1 MSYSW
6 LLPTIVFLPWVGA
19 LIVLA
24 VGSAGRLQTALAIAF
39 AGVDAVLSVF
49 LIPMAAGTTMF
60 SLTIG
65 GAFGEFSLLPDGFGV
80 FLAAVAAIIGGLAV
94 VFSVD
99 YMRGE
104 EGQGRYYAL
113 VLFFIGAM
121 IGLVLSASLLML
133 VVFWEITAL
142 CSWALISFH
151 NDDPKAVAGG
161 IKALI
166 ITGLGGVGLLAGSLV
181 IYAQTGSFDIPTFM
195 ARAPGFPPRLLAWI
209 AFAFLAA
216 AAAKSAQFP
225 FQTWLPDAME
235 APTPISALIHAATMV
250 NAGVYLLARFAPV
263 FRDVGGW
270 SVSVVAVGTVS
281 ALMAGIMALVAT
293 DLKRVLA
300 WSTVSQLG
308 FMVYAIGT
316 GGIFQSQFHL
326 MSHSV
331 FKALLFLAAGAVIHA
346 VGTRDM
352 RLMGG
357 LSRRMPVACAA
368 FIIGALALAGV
379 PPLNGFWSKE
389 MVLETGLLHGPLWA
403 YLIMLLTAGMTALYT
418 LRCLWMVFFAR
429 PAAEPLTSR
438 GAAEP
443 TPASASGGHPAHG
456 DAGPAMK
463 VALIPLALGCL
474 VTWLL
479 AGPFLDMLVRTLPL
493 HFDSHG
499 AAAHEAAG
507 TVSMMREVLAAPST
521 WIALAVVAA
530 GILAWLARG
539 IFSRGGRVG
548 PMRRLVEGGFGFE
561 ALNRGVVNAVQ
572 GAGEGLRV
580 TQSGLLN
587 WNVAAIM
594 MAVVA
599 VLLALVLGG

>member
-6 LLPTIVFLPWVGA
+6 LLPTAVFLPWVGA
-19 LIVLA
+19 LVVLA
-24 VGSAGRLQTALAIAF
+24 AGRRLRTGLAIAF
-39 AGVDAVLSVF
+39 AGIDAVITLC
-49 LIPMAAGTTMF
+49 LIPLAAGTTGF
-60 SLTIG
+60 SLVIG
-65 GAFGEFSLLPDGFGV
+65 GVFGELSLLPDGFGV
-80 FLAAVAAIIGGLAV
+80 FLAAVAAVIGGLAV

-121 IGLVLSASLLML
+121 IGLVLSASMLML

-166 ITGLGGVGLLAGSLV
+166 ITGLGGVGLLAGALV
-181 IYAQTGSFDIPTFM
+181 IYAQTGSFDIPTFL
-195 ARAPGFPPRLLAWI
+195 AAAHGFPPQLLAWI

-250 NAGVYLLARFAPV
+250 NAGVYLLARFSPA
-263 FRDVGGW
+263 FKDVAGW
-270 SVSVVAVGTVS
+270 SVSVVAVGVIS
-281 ALMAGIMALVAT
+281 AAIAGVMALAAT

-308 FMVYAIGT
+308 FMVYAIGC

-326 MSHSV
+326 LSHSV
-331 FKALLFLAAGAVIHA
+331 FKALLFLGAGAVIHA

-352 RLMGG
+352 RQMGG
-357 LSRRMPVACAA
+357 LSRRMPLTCIA
-368 FIIGALALAGV
+368 FLVGALALAGV
-379 PPLNGFWSKE
+379 PPVNGFWSKE
-389 MVLETGLLHGPLWA
+389 LLLEGGLTQGPLWA
-403 YLIMLLTAGMTALYT
+403 YIVMLATAGLTALYT
-418 LRCLWMVFFAR
+418 LRALWMVFFA
-429 PAAEPLTSR
+429 PAA
-438 GAAEP
+438 
-443 TPASASGGHPAHG
+443 GGDAHVAHG

-463 VALIPLALGCL
+463 VALVPLAVGSLL
-474 VTWLL
+474 TWLL
-479 AGPFLDMLVRTLPL
+479 AGPFRDLLVRTLPL
-493 HFDSHG
+493 HFPG
-499 AAAHEAAG
+499 EPEAAAGG
-507 TVSMMREVLAAPST
+507 TWDMAREVILSPST
-521 WIALAVVAA
+521 WIALAVVAL
-530 GILAWLARG
+530 GILVWLARG
-539 IFSRGGRVG
+539 LFIRGGARLRPVRRVI
-548 PMRRLVEGGFGFE
+548 EGGFGFE
-561 ALNRGVVNAVQ
+561 AINSGVVKGVQ

-580 TQSGLLN
+580 TQSGLMN
-587 WNVAAIM
+587 WNVAAIV
-594 MAVVA
+594 MAIA
-599 VLLALVLGG
+599 ALLLALVLGG